1 MKKIISCIIAVLV
14 LAGAAFYT
22 ATAAQ
27 KEENLSETF
36 YQEILPIYYGNKN
49 LSDMNAYT
57 IAYYTAGQYVE
68 NETDFEFYECDDNG
82 KFYPSGDD
90 GLFIKVDADKF
101 DETVKKCFAY
111 KGDFRKDYLEI
122 LDNSEVYNGIKL
134 DNGYYD
140 EKDNYYIIFWSYRA
154 GSGADFSY
162 AGYIKSGSGYKVYVK
177 GVNEDGSDLKENENP
192 FYAEFDAEFVG
203 NYLKINDFKT
213 IYSVMPK
220 IEGLT
225 AFDDVSYKLPEGVTV
240 DGDDCFAPGTMVE
253 IMKSEEGDYSFDN
266 AKLALKDTAL
276 NGKIFV
282 FDIYAY
288 DRGNWSGAEVQPTKP
303 VKVTFDI
310 PEGLSKENL
319 KLFYIADDGKTEE
332 IKITVDK
339 ANNKVTAELNHF
351 SVYAFCNVKSNTV
364 NGGTNNNTAGSST
377 ELKSPKTGYNTA
389 LLAVLMLAS
398 LSVLSVSVI
407 KISKES

>member
-1 MKKIISCIIAVLV
+1 MKKIISLMVAVLV

-27 KEENLSETF
+27 KEENLSDTF
-36 YQEILPIYYGNKN
+36 YQEILPLYYRNKN
-49 LSDMNAYT
+49 FSDMNAYS

-68 NETDFEFYECDDNG
+68 NETDFEYYECDDNG

-90 GLFIKVDADKF
+90 GTFIKVDADKF

-122 LDNSEVYNGIKL
+122 LDKSEVYNGIKL

-154 GSGADFSY
+154 GSEADFAY

-177 GVNEDGSDLKENENP
+177 GVNLDGSDLKENEDP
-192 FYAEFDAEFVG
+192 FYAEFDVELVG

-225 AFDDVSYKLPEGVTV
+225 SFEGVSYDLPKGITV
-240 DGDDCFAPGTMVE
+240 DGDDCFAPGTKVE
-253 IMKSEEGDYSFDN
+253 IMKSEEGDYPFDN

-288 DRGNWSGAEVQPTKP
+288 DRGNWSGADVQPSKP

-310 PEGLSKENL
+310 PEGLSKDNL
-319 KLFYIADDGKTEE
+319 KLFYIADDGKKEE

-339 ANNKVTAELNHF
+339 ENNKVTAELKHF
-351 SVYAFCNVKSNTV
+351 SVYAFCNVENIGSGDNATLTTADKTV
-364 NGGTNNNTAGSST
+364 
-377 ELKSPKTGYNTA
+377 KSPKTGYDNKVLFA
-389 LLAVLMLAS
+389 IMGISLLSAVCFGFS
-398 LSVLSVSVI
+398 LKKKV
-407 KISKES
+407 